1 MKLKKVCAIV
11 FKLVQLINVLD
22 LFVEK
27 VVSNILMI
35 YNNKRKYEKFGQSRI
50 TGVVSYSF
58 IAFLRG
64 VVRIPIDIK
73 NRELVRIVNV

>member
-27 VVSNILMI
+27 VSNILML

>member
-1 MKLKKVCAIV
+1 ML
-11 FKLVQLINVLD
+11 
-22 LFVEK
+22 
-27 VVSNILMI
+27 

-73 NRELVRIVNV
+73 NREPVRIVNV

>member
-1 MKLKKVCAIV
+1 M

-27 VVSNILMI
+27 VSNILML

>member
-1 MKLKKVCAIV
+1 M

-27 VVSNILMI
+27 VVSNILML

-58 IAFLRG
+58 NTPLS

>member
-27 VVSNILMI
+27 VVSNILML

-58 IAFLRG
+58 NTPLS